1 MKTEMQQKHCEKLK
15 TRMAI
20 IKLSIDVKDSLRLI
34 LFIVIMYRLD

>member
-15 TRMAI
+15 TRMEI